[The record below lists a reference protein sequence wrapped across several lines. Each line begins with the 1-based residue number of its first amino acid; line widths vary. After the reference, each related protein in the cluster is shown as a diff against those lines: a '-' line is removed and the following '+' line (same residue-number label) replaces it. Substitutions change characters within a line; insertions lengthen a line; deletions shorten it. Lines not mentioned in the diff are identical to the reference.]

1 MPGGGSGAATGTG
14 SGSGRLGL
22 RFGYRLGLGSRLGLR
37 CRFGGRLRRRGRRDD
52 LRGTGQIGAAG
63 CAEVAIE
70 RDVRAARR
78 ARRPVGLGG
87 GLRLRRLRCDG
98 RRGLRNRLGFGRL
111 GFRCRLGDRL
121 RRGLG
126 HDCLSRAGHV
136 GPARR
141 AEVAIERDVRAA
153 RRARRSFGLGGLRL
167 DHRFR
172 RDHGLGLGNGLRD
185 VLGLRFGLGLRFRL
199 GSRLLG
205 CHRRC
210 RARRI
215 PAQETAATTAE
226 VRLVGVLVSARR
238 ADARHQRRTSKLRG
252 CTLPGTHRNGAS
264 TFVNRP
270 LSTGVARSARSPV

>member
-14 SGSGRLGL
+14 SGSGSGS
-22 RFGYRLGLGSRLGLR
+22 GSGTGSGSASRLGLR
-37 CRFGGRLRRRGRRDD
+37 CRFGGGLRRRGWRDD

-98 RRGLRNRLGFGRL
+98 RRGLRNWF

-121 RRGLG
+121 PCGLG
-126 HDCLSRAGHV
+126 YDCLSRAGHV
-136 GPARR
+136 GAARR

-153 RRARRSFGLGGLRL
+153 RRARRSFRLGGLRL

-172 RDHGLGLGNGLRD
+172 RDHRLGLGNWLRLGLRAM
-185 VLGLRFGLGLRFRL
+185 LGLRFGL

-264 TFVNRP
+264 TLVNRP